1 MFYGFEKAVGST
13 PLILLSRFGRELG
26 IKTRIAAKAEFM
38 NPGGSVKDRA
48 ALYMINDAETRGV
61 LRPGSA
67 IVEATS
73 GSMGI
78 SLAAIGAMRGYRVV
92 ITMPD
97 TMSIERRRLNSAY
110 GAQVVLTYGKVGMLG
125 SIERAKEIAKIENAF
140 MPLQFENPANPLA
153 HYETTGPEIFRDC
166 GARLDAFVAGIGSGG
181 TITGAGRFL
190 KEHLSD
196 VRIIGVEPDES
207 PFITTGKS
215 GTHGIQGIGAGF
227 IPHTL
232 DTSVVDF
239 VDTSSFED
247 SCRFCSLLA
256 RSEGMLCG
264 ISSGAALCAAVRE
277 AERIN
282 DENALVVVILPDT
295 GERYLSQNLFG
306 S

>member
-97 TMSIERRRLNSAY
+97 TMSIERRRLISAY
-110 GAQVVLTYGKVGMLG
+110 GAQVVLTDGKVGMRG
-125 SIERAKEIAKIENAF
+125 AIERAKEIAKKENAF

-207 PFITTGKS
+207 PF
-215 GTHGIQGIGAGF
+215 GAGF

>member
-1 MFYGFEKAVGST
+1 MFYGFEKAFGST

-97 TMSIERRRLNSAY
+97 TMSIERRRLISAY
-110 GAQVVLTYGKVGMLG
+110 GAQVVLTDGKVGMRG
-125 SIERAKEIAKIENAF
+125 AIERAKEIAKKENAF

-247 SCRFCSLLA
+247 SCRFCSLFA

>member
-1 MFYGFEKAVGST
+1 
-13 PLILLSRFGRELG
+13 
-26 IKTRIAAKAEFM
+26 
-38 NPGGSVKDRA
+38 
-48 ALYMINDAETRGV
+48 
-61 LRPGSA
+61 
-67 IVEATS
+67 
-73 GSMGI
+73 
-78 SLAAIGAMRGYRVV
+78 MRG
-92 ITMPD
+92 
-97 TMSIERRRLNSAY
+97 A
-110 GAQVVLTYGKVGMLG
+110 
-125 SIERAKEIAKIENAF
+125 IERAKEIAKKENAF